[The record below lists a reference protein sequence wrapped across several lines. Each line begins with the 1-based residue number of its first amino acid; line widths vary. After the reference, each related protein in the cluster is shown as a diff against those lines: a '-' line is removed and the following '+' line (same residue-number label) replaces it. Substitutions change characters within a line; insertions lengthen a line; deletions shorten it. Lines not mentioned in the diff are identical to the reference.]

1 MQPKILIIDDQPEM
15 IEILKELLARE
26 SYHVLTAMSA
36 EEGLRLLEK
45 EFVDIIISDERM
57 PGMQGS
63 EFFGIVRKRY
73 PETVRIILT
82 GYASVESAMR
92 AINEGEIFRFLV
104 KPINRQDLYKAI
116 EDALASNTKA
126 PTTQRRNSVLET
138 LEKQAPGITHV
149 KRDKDGVVIIEPD
162 DT

>member
-15 IEILKELLARE
+15 IEVLKELLVRE

-36 EEGLRLLEK
+36 EEGLRLLEQ
-45 EFVDIIISDERM
+45 ESVDIIISDERM

-63 EFFGIVRKRY
+63 EFFGIVRKQY

-116 EDALASNTKA
+116 EDAIASNTRGGA
-126 PTTQRRNSVLET
+126 TQKRNSVLET